1 MAKVTVKTKFVDE
14 HNYERK
20 AMAILKQVHNLRLV
34 GETGVGKSTFV
45 HYLTDKNDWE
55 LYEFPL
61 STDTSRWD
69 LLAQDVLKA
78 TKEGTETAQ
87 RLGVIVDWLLV
98 PEGRDKSK
106 VQALFL
112 DEFNYAQ
119 PNVLTL
125 MNMLTDF
132 REQVYV
138 SELRGAEWLKK
149 YGVDPSNPML
159 KRSDKHYCI
168 IGMNPAE
175 RAGYTGTFT
184 MNIAQLRRFESLQL
198 EYISELTESKF
209 LMDKTGVGYEDSKK
223 FVAMGTQTRTLYRVG
238 ILATPL
244 TTGNLENYCK
254 LQSAEKLR
262 MEDIS
267 DIMVAMYPQ
276 GEQEM
281 VRALWNGE
289 QTAES
294 IMRNQEILG

>member
-1 MAKVTVKTKFVDE
+1 MPKSEKTKFVDE

-20 AMAILKQVHNLRLV
+20 AMAILDQVHNLRLV

-45 HYLTDKNDWE
+45 HYLVDKNDWE

-69 LLAQDVLKA
+69 LLAQDILTA
-78 TKEGTETAQ
+78 TKEGTETTQ
-87 RLGVIVDWLLV
+87 RLGAIVDWLLI

-106 VQALFL
+106 VQCLFL

-132 REQVYV
+132 RERVYV
-138 SELRGAEWLKK
+138 SELKGAKWLKK
-149 YGVDPSNPML
+149 HGVDPENPML
-159 KRSDKHYCI
+159 QRSNKHYCI

-175 RAGYTGTFT
+175 RSGYTGTFT

-198 EYISELTESKF
+198 TYVSEEAEAQY
-209 LMDKTGVGYEDSKK
+209 LMDKTGANYED
-223 FVAMGTQTRTLYRVG
+223 VRELIVMGQNTRTLYKFG
-238 ILATPL
+238 ILASPI
-244 TTGNLENYCK
+244 TTGNLLNYCNLLEK
-254 LQSAEKLR
+254 SKLR
-262 MEDIS
+262 RDDIA
-267 DIMVAMYPQ
+267 DIVVAMYPQ
-276 GEQEM
+276 NEQEM
-281 VRALWNGE
+281 VQALWNKK

-294 IMRNQEILG
+294 IIAAQQQMR